1 MLAIR
6 HRAANDLDL
15 RAVTQGRG
23 TLQRNV
29 ATLSAPAGIVV
40 GGIAYAFSRSWWIA
54 VAAGVGLFG
63 LSLCSNLMF
72 FRRVRRCESLRADS
86 TAVEVLEVSAN
97 RVLDVEVV
105 GDNEPAFCF
114 FVEEGKALLVVGQW
128 LHEYDSFPSKRFCLH
143 LWSETK
149 IPIRIDAIGL
159 TAIPERSVVQ
169 LRTTYR
175 TRKFELIDA
184 SPDTLQADLD
194 STFGSAT
201 FGSQG

>member
-1 MLAIR
+1 MLAIS

-72 FRRVRRCESLRADS
+72 FRRVRHCESLRADS

-114 FVEEGKALLVVGQW
+114 FVEERKALLVVGQW
-128 LHEYDSFPSKRFCLH
+128 LHEYDFFPSKRFCLH

-149 IPIRIDAIGL
+149 IPIRIDAIGP
-159 TAIPERSVVQ
+159 TAIPERSGVQ